1 MVAQIVQFCY
11 LLIYGLEILMMAQ
24 NLFVLYVQIGV
35 IYVCTMNFSSLV
47 KVFVFYLFI
56 TSYFV
61 RINMD
66 SNVNLSTF

>member
-61 RINMD
+61 RINTD
-66 SNVNLSTF
+66 SNR

>member
-1 MVAQIVQFCY
+1 MVAQSVQFCY

-35 IYVCTMNFSSLV
+35 IYVCTLNFSSLV

-61 RINMD
+61 RINTD
-66 SNVNLSTF
+66 SNR